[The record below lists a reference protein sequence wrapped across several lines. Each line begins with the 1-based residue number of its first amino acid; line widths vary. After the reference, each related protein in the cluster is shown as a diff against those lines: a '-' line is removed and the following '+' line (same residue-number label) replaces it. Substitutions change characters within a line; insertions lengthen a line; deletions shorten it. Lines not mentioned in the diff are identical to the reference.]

1 MLYKFFSWYTL
12 LNKHSHWLTAEQKLV
27 ISTQGRKKETLQW
40 TAATLWQSL
49 VSGIGQT
56 YWLYFVSESWQ
67 QWWHVKVVIVNVC
80 RPQWI
85 GGSVMVTAK
94 KSAHSPTWTL
104 YSCRY
109 RIWFSKT
116 ARTVPT
122 TVTFVAV
129 PVCELSVNSLWIV
142 CELSVNCLWIV
153 CCHSPSTFI
162 GPCFSTLI
170 SFLFVQHEPTG
181 CTIYFQFIGP
191 CFSTLISFLFVQHEP
206 TGCTIYFQFISVLNL
221 YMFRPG
227 LLLIIKR
234 YYSVHTAIGIRHAF
248 MLNGCWQLTASQQK
262 HMTYTNCCIYAVV
275 LPDDQQ

>member
-109 RIWFSKT
+109 SIWFSKT

-142 CELSVNCLWIV
+142 CELSVNRLLPFSLYIYWSMFFYTYFLLIRTTWTNWL
-153 CCHSPSTFI
+153 HYLLSIYWSMFFYTYFLLI
-162 GPCFSTLI
+162 RTTWTNWMHYLLSIYFST
-170 SFLFVQHEPTG
+170 
-181 CTIYFQFIGP
+181 
-191 CFSTLISFLFVQHEP
+191 
-206 TGCTIYFQFISVLNL
+206 
-221 YMFRPG
+221 
-227 LLLIIKR
+227 
-234 YYSVHTAIGIRHAF
+234 
-248 MLNGCWQLTASQQK
+248 
-262 HMTYTNCCIYAVV
+262 
-275 LPDDQQ
+275 